1 MNKRSFIKSTAM
13 TGIAAA
19 IGMDT
24 LAALFDSKKNV
35 PADLLAS
42 DADFWGKIRKDYLLK
57 PDYINLENGYYNFVP
72 QPTLEKYIQHI
83 RDINYQASY
92 YMRTVQWDNKTRMA
106 AKLAEVAGCSPDELI
121 ITRNATESLDL
132 VIGGQDWK
140 AGDEA
145 VMAVQDYGSMIDMFE
160 QVSNR
165 YGVKLVKV
173 SVPNHP
179 ESDDDIVSLYA
190 NAITTK
196 TKLMMVS
203 HIINITGHILPIRKI
218 CDMAHSKGV
227 AVMVDGAHAY
237 GHFQYKIDDLNCDY
251 YGTSLHK
258 WMSVPLGAG
267 FLYIKKTRIDKLWPL
282 LGDGNKDMASIKRL
296 NHTGTHPC
304 ATDLAVE
311 DALDYYN
318 MMGGEKKEKRMRY
331 LQEYWTDKVR
341 GLPRIIL
348 NTPKDP
354 NRVCGI
360 VNVGIEGINPVEMA
374 TRLMKEYKIFTVGID
389 YANVQGCRICP
400 NVYTS
405 LEELDIF
412 VEALKSMA
420 KKA

>member
-1 MNKRSFIKSTAM
+1 
-13 TGIAAA
+13 
-19 IGMDT
+19 
-24 LAALFDSKKNV
+24 
-35 PADLLAS
+35 
-42 DADFWGKIRKDYLLK
+42 
-57 PDYINLENGYYNFVP
+57 
-72 QPTLEKYIQHI
+72 
-83 RDINYQASY
+83 
-92 YMRTVQWDNKTRMA
+92 
-106 AKLAEVAGCSPDELI
+106 
-121 ITRNATESLDL
+121 
-132 VIGGQDWK
+132 
-140 AGDEA
+140 
-145 VMAVQDYGSMIDMFE
+145 MIDMFE

-190 NAITTK
+190 NAITSK

-237 GHFQYKIDDLNCDY
+237 GHFQYKIDDLDCDY

-311 DALDYYN
+311 DAIDYYN

-341 GLPRIIL
+341 DLPRIVL

-374 TRLMKEYKIFTVGID
+374 TRLMKKFKIFTVGID